1 MKYVFDHDFHIH
13 SQISS
18 CSRDPGQT
26 NERILQY
33 AEEEGLHTI
42 VLADHFWDES
52 IPGASKWY
60 SKQDYPHICQAKPLP
75 QSEKVKFLFGCET
88 EMDKYMTVGC
98 SVERMKDFSFVVIPT
113 THFHME
119 GFTLSE
125 EQLETPGTRAKAWV
139 DKFEALMEQDLPFHK
154 IGIAH
159 LTCGLIWK
167 GDRAKHLE
175 TIDSIPVEDMHRLFA
190 KAAKLGI
197 GIEINPGNM
206 KYAEEEKDI
215 LLRPFRIA
223 KEEGC
228 KFYCGS
234 DVHHPENFANVR
246 KWIERGIDD
255 LGLTEEDKFIL
266 K

>member
-13 SQISS
+13 SQVSS

-125 EQLETPGTRAKAWV
+125 EQLETPQTRAKAWV

-167 GDRAKHLE
+167 GDRAKYLE

-228 KFYCGS
+228 KFYCGTDAHTGKEFA
-234 DVHHPENFANVR
+234 DVRRWF
-246 KWIERGIDD
+246 ERGIAD
-255 LGLTEEDKFIL
+255 LELTEDDKLII

>member
-13 SQISS
+13 SELSS
-18 CSRDPGQT
+18 CSRDPEQN
-26 NERILQY
+26 NERILKY
-33 AEEEGLHTI
+33 AEDEGLHTI
-42 VLADHFWDES
+42 VLADHFWDETV
-52 IPGASKWY
+52 PGASKWY
-60 SKQDYPHICQAKPLP
+60 APQDFAHISQAKPLP
-75 QSEKVKFLFGCET
+75 QSKNVRFLFGCET

-98 SVERMKDFSFVVIPT
+98 SRERMEELDFIVIPT

-119 GFTLSE
+119 GFTLFL
-125 EQLETPGTRAKAWV
+125 EQLESPATRAKAWV
-139 DKFEALMEQDLPFHK
+139 EKFDALLAQDLPFRK

-167 GDRAKHLE
+167 GDREKYVA

-190 KAAKLGI
+190 KAAKLGA

-206 KYAEEEKDI
+206 KYSEEEKDI

-234 DVHHPENFANVR
+234 DAHHPASFETAR
-246 KWIERGIDD
+246 KWIERGAED
-255 LGLTEEDKFIL
+255 LGLTEEDKFKL
-266 K
+266 

>member
-1 MKYVFDHDFHIH
+1 MKYIFDHDFHIH

-33 AEEEGLHTI
+33 AQEEGLHTI
-42 VLADHFWDES
+42 VLADHFWDETVE
-52 IPGASKWY
+52 GASKWY
-60 SKQDYPHICQAKPLP
+60 SKQNFEHISQAKPLP
-75 QSEKVKFLFGCET
+75 QSENVKFLFGCET

-98 SVERMKDFSFVVIPT
+98 SRERMDEFSFIVIPT

-119 GFTLSE
+119 GFTLFL
-125 EQLETPGTRAKAWV
+125 EQLESPETRAKAWIE
-139 DKFEALMEQDLPFHK
+139 KFDELLKQDLPFHK

-167 GDRAKHLE
+167 GDRPKYLE

-190 KAAKLGI
+190 KAAKLGV

-234 DVHHPENFANVR
+234 DVHHPENFATVR

>member
-18 CSRDPGQT
+18 CSRDPEQT
-26 NERILQY
+26 TERILKY
-33 AEEEGLHTI
+33 AEDEGLRTI
-42 VLADHFWDES
+42 VLADHFWDETV
-52 IPGASKWY
+52 PGASKWY
-60 SKQDYPHICQAKPLP
+60 STQDYPHICQAKPLP

-88 EMDKYMTVGC
+88 EFDRNMTLGC
-98 SVERMKDFSFVVIPT
+98 SRERMEELDFIVIPT

-119 GFTLSE
+119 GFTLFL
-125 EQLETPGTRAKAWV
+125 EQLATPETRAKAWV
-139 DKFEALMEQDLPFHK
+139 EKFDALLAMDLPFEK

-167 GDRAKHLE
+167 GDREKFVS
-175 TIDSIPVEDMHRLFA
+175 TIDSIPADDMHRLFA
-190 KAAKLGI
+190 KSAKLGV

-206 KYAEEEKDI
+206 KYSEEEKDI

-234 DVHHPENFANVR
+234 DAHHPASFETAR
-246 KWIERGIDD
+246 KWFERGIED